1 MKKVLFSILALAVVV
16 PSVVFAADLAA
27 DANYKAK
34 CAVCHGANAEG
45 KPAMKVAPLK
55 TKAAKSSAEL
65 TSTIENGTTT
75 TPKMPGFKG
84 KLTDAEVKTLVTEIK
99 ALK

>member
-1 MKKVLFSILALAVVV
+1 MKKVLFSILALAVAV
-16 PSVVFAADLAA
+16 PAAFAADLAS

-55 TKAAKSSAEL
+55 SAAGKSTAEL
-65 TSTIENGTTT
+65 TATIENGTTT
-75 TPKMPGFKG
+75 TPKMSAFKG
-84 KLTDAEVKTLVTEIK
+84 KLTDAEIKTLVAEIQ

>member
-1 MKKVLFSILALAVVV
+1 MKKVLFSILALAVAV
-16 PSVVFAADLAA
+16 PAAFAADLAS

-55 TKAAKSSAEL
+55 AAAAKSSAEL
-65 TSTIENGTTT
+65 TATIENGTTT

-84 KLTDAEVKTLVTEIK
+84 KLSAGDITTLVTEIK